1 MTRAPRVAIV
11 GAGIS
16 GLAAAHSLRDA
27 ASITLFE
34 ASDYFGGHAHTATI
48 ELPRSAS
55 DATPV
60 AHGVDTGFLVCN
72 DRTYPK
78 LIRLFGELG
87 VETAASDMSF
97 SVQATRH
104 DGSRLEWSG
113 RWASSST
120 PTASVPPSASGTSCR

>member
-16 GLAAAHSLRDA
+16 GLAAAHSLQD
-27 ASITLFE
+27 
-34 ASDYFGGHAHTATI
+34 FGGHAHTATI
-48 ELPRSAS
+48 ELPRYDS

-60 AHGVDTGFLVCN
+60 VHGVDTGFLVCN

-120 PTASVPPSASGTSCR
+120 PTASARHSASGTSCR

>member
-1 MTRAPRVAIV
+1 M
-11 GAGIS
+11 
-16 GLAAAHSLRDA
+16 AAAHSLQDA

-60 AHGVDTGFLVCN
+60 AHGFDTGFPVCN

-97 SVQATRH
+97 SVQAARH
-104 DGSRLEWSG
+104 DGSR
-113 RWASSST
+113 SSF
-120 PTASVPPSASGTSCR
+120 R

>member
-1 MTRAPRVAIV
+1 MTRAPRVAIA

-16 GLAAAHSLRDA
+16 GLAAAHSLQDA

-34 ASDYFGGHAHTATI
+34 ASDYFGSHAHTATI

-60 AHGVDTGFLVCN
+60 VHGVDTGFLVCN
-72 DRTYPK
+72 DRTYPN

-87 VETAASDMSF
+87 VETAASDISF

-104 DGSRLEWSG
+104 DGSR
-113 RWASSST
+113 SSF
-120 PTASVPPSASGTSCR
+120 R